1 MTLRTIPKVPKL
13 PNPLH
18 LLRSA
23 LRETWGILL
32 LFAAWEIWAATSGY
46 NPIIIVGPVTVLRD
60 LLHHPSVYLR
70 PTLWTLAFALSGLAL
85 GTLSGILLAILGWA
99 SGLLRGLMHPAAL
112 LVSSTPVVCLIPL
125 LARIFGYRSRTELVT
140 VAVMTFFPAFIYAG
154 AGLRDAPPMSRQLFT
169 ALGASRLQQLRLLA
183 LPAALPSVAVA
194 LRVGAALSVLVTVV
208 AEFLMQTGGLGALF
222 AVTMQQFHLAR
233 ALGTSLVAMALSVT
247 LYELA
252 GALETR
258 TAARWSSRS

>member
-1 MTLRTIPKVPKL
+1 MTRNL
-13 PNPLH
+13 LH

-23 LRETWGILL
+23 FRETWGILL
-32 LFAAWEIWAATSGY
+32 LLAAWQFWVLTSSY

-60 LLHHPSVYLR
+60 LVQHPGLYLR
-70 PTLWTLAFALSGLAL
+70 PTLWTLAFALAGLAL
-85 GTLSGILLAILGWA
+85 GTLAGILLAILGWISDLFA
-99 SGLLRGLMHPAAL
+99 GLMHPAAL

-125 LARIFGYRSRTELVT
+125 LARIFGYESRTELVT
-140 VAVMTFFPAFIYAG
+140 VSIMTFFPAFVYAS

-169 ALGASRLQQLRLLA
+169 ALGASRFHQLRLLA
-183 LPAALPSVAVA
+183 LPAALPSIAVA

-208 AEFLMQTGGLGALF
+208 AEYLMQTGGLGAMF

-233 ALGTSLVAMALSVT
+233 ALGTSVVAMALSVT